1 MHRMPM
7 LPSRRMSGGT
17 VKASSVSIT
26 AQGTTST
33 SNLTVGV
40 AAGGAAGVGGA
51 VSYTRVHDKIV
62 ATAHLAAISTG
73 SLTVSA
79 TMMDGPSGHAA
90 DAEAIAAGGGIV
102 GLGAG
107 VADIGLSNNVSASV
121 SGTINGNAS
130 GDVSITAED
139 QSSSHAQTVGV
150 AVGVV
155 AVGISVANA
164 SKTSTVSAS
173 TAPNTKLKKFN
184 NVTVSAANSGALDTE
199 AEGAAGGGFAA
210 TGAVAISKDKATVSA
225 TLGAGT
231 EIPDDTGNVKVQAT
245 DTPNAGANSLG
256 VAVASGAGLGVSV
269 AAASVESNV
278 TALADDGVKVV
289 GSGTLSITATVAPLA
304 NDNSANA
311 FAISGTGGYLLGLA
325 GAGAT
330 AKSDAHVVA
339 RTGTGVQL
347 PDGDVAVA
355 ASNTSNQYAFATGVA
370 VGSLAGGAADG

>member
-62 ATAHLAAISTG
+62 ATAHLAAITTG

-79 TMMDGPSGHAA
+79 RMMDGPSGRAA
-90 DAEAIAAGGGIV
+90 DAKAIAAGGGVV

-107 VADIGLSNNVSASV
+107 VADIGLSNVVSASV

-130 GDVSITAED
+130 GDASITAAD
-139 QSSSHAQTVGV
+139 QSSAHAQTVGV
-150 AVGVV
+150 ALGVV

-164 SKTSTVSAS
+164 AKTSTVTAS

-184 NVTVSAANSGALDTE
+184 NVTVSAANSGSLDTE

-210 TGAVAISKDKATVSA
+210 TGAIAISKDKATVSA

-231 EIPDDTGNVKVQAT
+231 EIPNDTGSVTVEAN
-245 DTPNAGANSLG
+245 DTPNTGANSLG

-269 AAASVESNV
+269 ATASVESHV
-278 TALADDGVKVV
+278 TASADNDVTVTG
-289 GSGTLSITATVAPLA
+289 GGTLSINATVAPLA
-304 NDNSANA
+304 GDNSANA
-311 FAISGTGGYLLGLA
+311 FSRAGTGGYLMALA
-325 GAGAT
+325 GAVAI
-330 AKSDAHVVA
+330 AKSDANVV
-339 RTGTGVQL
+339 
-347 PDGDVAVA
+347 
-355 ASNTSNQYAFATGVA
+355 
-370 VGSLAGGAADG
+370 